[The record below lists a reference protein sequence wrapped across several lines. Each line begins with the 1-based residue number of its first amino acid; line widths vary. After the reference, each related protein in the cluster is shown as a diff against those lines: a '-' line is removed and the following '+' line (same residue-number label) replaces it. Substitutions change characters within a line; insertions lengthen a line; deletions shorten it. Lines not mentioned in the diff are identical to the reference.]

1 MKNLKNKF
9 FDFVSRLSPIHY
21 CACSCH
27 EKKTKALSIDQECNC
42 EHCESKN
49 D

>member
-9 FDFVSRLSPIHY
+9 FDFIAWLPPIHY
-21 CACSCH
+21 CNCSCH
-27 EKKTKALSIDQECNC
+27 EKNPKALSISQVCNC